1 MQIEIIET
9 TIADRPLMTNLY
21 QYYMYDFSDLVDD
34 MDLLEDGRYSI
45 NDLDGCWVNPW
56 NHVFLLKVDGKIA
69 GFALVAEPA
78 PDDAEKLIDMA
89 EFFILRKFRKSG
101 IGEYFAHQMFDRFR
115 GKWRVSE
122 IHTNTGAVAFWRKV
136 IGRYTNGQ
144 FEEKEWEGWGLHGVK
159 QYFDNSPQ

>member
-21 QYYMYDFSDLVDD
+21 QYYMYDFSDLIDD

-45 NDLDGCWVNPW
+45 DDLGGYWVNPW
-56 NHVFLLKVDGKIA
+56 NHVFLLKVDDKIA
-69 GFALVAEPA
+69 GFALVDEPN
-78 PDDAEKLIDMA
+78 DAGKFIDMA

-101 IGEYFAHQMFDRFR
+101 IGEYFARQMFDRFR
-115 GKWRVSE
+115 GQWRVSE
-122 IHTNTGAVAFWRKV
+122 IHTNTGAIAFWRKV
-136 IGRYTNGQ
+136 IRRYTNGQ
-144 FEEKEWEGWGLHGVK
+144 FEEKEWEGRKLRGIK